1 MRMARRTNA
10 ALEKTV
16 GIRLER
22 AGPRRVMGI
31 LGDPPERLA
40 RVSSCPTLD
49 EPSAAMVE
57 KAKSTYSYSFP
68 ISADCV
74 LSPEEI
80 DRRVD
85 GAFWASPFEFGGRR
99 VPNKIGGRPIGG
111 YEHKRFMH
119 MFPALL
125 SVTGGSLEG
134 RSVLD
139 VASHVGFWSI
149 QARAAGA
156 DRVVGVEAARAS
168 VEVAKFVLDIT
179 GLDRISFQQQ
189 NAYDISP
196 EDPGVFDVTLYL
208 GLLYHLDKPVS
219 ALERLSS
226 VTKQLAVVDT
236 QVVPSPWPVCL
247 LGPEYEHEEGE
258 AFHSNALKMLPS
270 RGAVAMMLK
279 HAGFRE
285 VYYVPKGTKELPTS
299 YREDRRETFIAL
311 K

>member
-1 MRMARRTNA
+1 MARRTNA
-10 ALEKTV
+10 ALEKV
-16 GIRLER
+16 GVRVER
-22 AGPRRVMGI
+22 AGPRRVIGVT
-31 LGDPPERLA
+31 GDPPERLA
-40 RVSSCPTLD
+40 RMSSCPTLD

-57 KAKSTYSYSFP
+57 KAKSIYSYSFP
-68 ISADCV
+68 ISADSR
-74 LSPEEI
+74 LSREEI

-85 GAFWASPFEFGGRR
+85 EAFWASPYEFGGRR
-99 VPNKIGGRPIGG
+99 VPNKIGGAPFGG
-111 YEHKRFMH
+111 YEHRRFMH

-134 RSVLD
+134 RTVLD
-139 VASHVGFWSI
+139 VASHVGFWSV

-156 DRVVGVEAARAS
+156 DRVVGVEAAAKS
-168 VEVAKFVLDIT
+168 VEVAKFVLQIT

-196 EDPGVFDVTLYL
+196 EDPGVFDITLYL

-219 ALERLSS
+219 ALERLAA

-236 QVVPSPWPVCL
+236 QVVPSSWPVCL

-258 AFHSNALKMLPS
+258 SFHSNVLKMLPS
-270 RGAVAMMLK
+270 RGAVVMMLK

-285 VYYVPKGTKELPTS
+285 VFYVPKGTKDLPQS

>member
-1 MRMARRTNA
+1 LARRTNA
-10 ALEKTV
+10 ALEKV
-16 GIRLER
+16 GVRVER
-22 AGPRRVMGI
+22 AGPRRVIGVT
-31 LGDPPERLA
+31 GDPPERLVRLSA
-40 RVSSCPTLD
+40 CATLD

-57 KAKSTYSYSFP
+57 KAKSIYSYSFP
-68 ISADCV
+68 ISAGSG
-74 LSPEEI
+74 LSREEI

-85 GAFWASPFEFGGRR
+85 EAFWASPYEFGGRR
-99 VPNKIGGRPIGG
+99 VPNKIGGTPIGG
-111 YEHKRFMH
+111 YEHQRFMH

-156 DRVVGVEAARAS
+156 DRVVGVEAAGKS
-168 VEVAKFVLDIT
+168 VEVAKFVLQVT
-179 GLDRISFQQQ
+179 GLDRITFQQQ

-196 EDPGVFDVTLYL
+196 EDPGVFDITLYL

-219 ALERLSS
+219 ALERLAA

-236 QVVPSPWPVCL
+236 QVVPSTWPVCL

-258 AFHSNALKMLPS
+258 SFHSNVLKMLPS
-270 RGAVAMMLK
+270 RGAVVMMLK

-285 VYYVPKGTKELPTS
+285 VFYVPKGTKELPQS